1 MSNDLQLIRWN
12 KYGISVKLHYGIAEW
27 RCAMKGNIVVSGRGQ
42 ITLPASMRRRLGI
55 KAGGVLVVEDRRGE
69 LVLRP
74 AAVVELDAYTDE
86 EIARW
91 EREDRL
97 APRERFRILKKLGRK
112 R

>member
-1 MSNDLQLIRWN
+1 
-12 KYGISVKLHYGIAEW
+12 
-27 RCAMKGNIVVSGRGQ
+27 MKGTIVVSGRGQ

-55 KAGGVLVVEDRRGE
+55 KAGGVLVAEERKGE

-74 AAVVELDAYTDE
+74 AAVVELDTYTDE
-86 EIARW
+86 EIGRW

-97 APRERFRILKKLGRK
+97 ATGERSRILKKLGRK

>member
-1 MSNDLQLIRWN
+1 
-12 KYGISVKLHYGIAEW
+12 
-27 RCAMKGNIVVSGRGQ
+27 MKENIVVSGRGQ
-42 ITLPASMRRRLGI
+42 ITLPASMRKRLGI

-74 AAVVELDAYTDE
+74 AAIVELDTYKDD

-97 APRERFRILKKLGRK
+97 APGERSRILKKLGRK

>member
-1 MSNDLQLIRWN
+1 
-12 KYGISVKLHYGIAEW
+12 
-27 RCAMKGNIVVSGRGQ
+27 MKGNIVVSGRGQ

-55 KAGGVLVVEDRRGE
+55 NPGGVLVVDDRKGE

-74 AAVVELDAYTDE
+74 ATVVELDTYTDE
-86 EIARW
+86 EIGRW

-97 APRERFRILKKLGRK
+97 APGERSRILKKLDRK

>member
-1 MSNDLQLIRWN
+1 
-12 KYGISVKLHYGIAEW
+12 
-27 RCAMKGNIVVSGRGQ
+27 MKENIVVSGRGQ
-42 ITLPASMRRRLGI
+42 ITLPADMRRRLGI
-55 KAGGVLVVEDRRGE
+55 KAGGVLVVEDRKGE

-74 AAVVELDAYTDE
+74 AAVVVLDTYTDQ

-97 APRERFRILKKLGRK
+97 APGERSRILKKLGRK

>member
-1 MSNDLQLIRWN
+1 
-12 KYGISVKLHYGIAEW
+12 
-27 RCAMKGNIVVSGRGQ
+27 MKETIIVSGRGQ

-55 KAGGVLVVEDRRGE
+55 RAGGVLVVEDRKGK

-74 AAVVELDAYTDE
+74 AAIVELDTYTEE

-97 APRERFRILKKLGRK
+97 APGERSRMLKKLGRK

>member
-1 MSNDLQLIRWN
+1 
-12 KYGISVKLHYGIAEW
+12 
-27 RCAMKGNIVVSGRGQ
+27 MKENVVVSGRGQ

-55 KAGGVLVVEDRRGE
+55 KAGGVLVVEDRKGD

-74 AAVVELDAYTDE
+74 AAVVELDTYTDE

-97 APRERFRILKKLGRK
+97 APGERSKILKKSGRK

>member
-1 MSNDLQLIRWN
+1 
-12 KYGISVKLHYGIAEW
+12 
-27 RCAMKGNIVVSGRGQ
+27 MKENIVVSGRGQ
-42 ITLPASMRRRLGI
+42 ITLPASMRKRLGI
-55 KAGGVLVVEDRRGE
+55 KAGGVLVVEDRKGE

-74 AAVVELDAYTDE
+74 AAVVELDTYTNE

-97 APRERFRILKKLGRK
+97 ALGERSGILKKLGRK

>member
-1 MSNDLQLIRWN
+1 
-12 KYGISVKLHYGIAEW
+12 
-27 RCAMKGNIVVSGRGQ
+27 MKGNIVVSGRGQ
-42 ITLPASMRRRLGI
+42 ITLPVSMRKRLGI
-55 KAGGVLVVEDRRGE
+55 KAGGVLVVEDRKGE

-74 AAVVELDAYTDE
+74 AAIVELDTYTDE

-97 APRERFRILKKLGRK
+97 APGERSRIMKKLGRK

>member
-1 MSNDLQLIRWN
+1 
-12 KYGISVKLHYGIAEW
+12 
-27 RCAMKGNIVVSGRGQ
+27 MKENIVVSGRGQ

-55 KAGGVLVVEDRRGE
+55 RAGGVLVVEDRKGK

-74 AAVVELDAYTDE
+74 AAIVELDTYTEE

-97 APRERFRILKKLGRK
+97 APGERSRILKKLGRK

>member
-1 MSNDLQLIRWN
+1 
-12 KYGISVKLHYGIAEW
+12 
-27 RCAMKGNIVVSGRGQ
+27 MKETIIVSGRGQ

-55 KAGGVLVVEDRRGE
+55 RAGGVLVVEDRKGK

-74 AAVVELDAYTDE
+74 AAIVELDTYTEE

-97 APRERFRILKKLGRK
+97 APRERSRILKKLGRK